1 MMKRF
6 LLVLAVLAVS
16 VPAFAAHSNSLTW
29 TQTSDPVALN
39 CVFKSA
45 TKGGENAA
53 NPLFCSTSPI
63 TAYAD
68 AAVNPGDSNYYTVD
82 AVNAAGKA
90 SGFSNEVGPLVT
102 PFLPP
107 TNLSGTS
114 N

>member
-1 MMKRF
+1 MKK
-6 LLVLAVLAVS
+6 LLSLALLLLAVT
-16 VPAFAAHSNSLTW
+16 PAFAAHSNSLTW
-29 TQTSDPVALN
+29 TQTTDPVALN

-63 TAYAD
+63 TAYID